1 MKLKSLD
8 YQVID
13 MTEELIP
20 LFVIK
25 LSDDDLKVVE
35 SAQERL
41 LKIEEIEEIYDNI
54 DRNNL

>member
-1 MKLKSLD
+1 MR
-8 YQVID
+8 
-13 MTEELIP
+13 EELIP

-54 DRNNL
+54 DRDNL